1 MIKLSE
7 SGMMISILI
16 VCAVLTVV
24 LMGLSLNDY
33 HIKKRISEQPQPE
46 HVYTDADI
54 LESRVIVADHDK
66 RVAGISN
73 QLSNCLTFDREQ
85 CYYNVYIERGF
96 DLNDIVTNGG
106 ILQLSNRYNN
116 NIQNHR
122 NIAKKPLQLELGL
135 GLGAETTK

>member
-1 MIKLSE
+1 MRKLSV
-7 SGMMISILI
+7 SDMVMSSILI
-16 VCAVLTVV
+16 ICVILTIV
-24 LMGLSLNDY
+24 LMAFNVNRY
-33 HIKKRISEQPQPE
+33 NIKKRISEQPQPE
-46 HVYTDADI
+46 QVYTDADI
-54 LESRVIVADHDK
+54 LESRVTVADHDK

-122 NIAKKPLQLELGL
+122 NIAKKPLQIEL